1 MNSLAKISATIAMLA
16 YTSVARD
23 KKQCHLRANCIVKQA
38 NGYRTG
44 NIRFLQ
50 RYDSDNSE
58 YLSTQVDWNI
68 WKVKK
73 NTEYEIKVFDDNP
86 VDNASANV
94 EDVFGPTW
102 SYSHGWSIRVNGY
115 TRNDVE
121 LADLDT
127 LYMGIVDAA
136 TDEVHGCCQISVK
149 GGEGDDCTTDDGGD
163 DGGDLPFI
171 P

>member
-1 MNSLAKISATIAMLA
+1 MNSFAKISATIAMLA
-16 YTSVARD
+16 YTSAAHSS
-23 KKQCHLRANCIVKQA
+23 QCHLRANCIVKKA
-38 NGYRTG
+38 NGARAG
-44 NIRFLQ
+44 GIRFLQ

-68 WKVKK
+68 WKLEK

-86 VDNASANV
+86 VDNEFANV

-102 SYSHGWSIRVNGY
+102 SLNSGWSIRVNGY
-115 TRNDVE
+115 TRDDVE

-127 LYMGIVDAA
+127 LYMGIVNAA
-136 TDEVHGCCQISVK
+136 NDEVHGYCQITVK
-149 GGEGDDCTTDDGGD
+149 GGEGDDCPTDEGD
-163 DGGDLPFI
+163 DSPPPFI